1 MVRVQPYFSYV
12 RLVND
17 VTEQATAQTEA
28 KAQYEN
34 RQTVSLET
42 EALLTRIRKEKCSTY
57 KKK

>member
-34 RQTVSLET
+34 RQAISLKT
-42 EALLTRIRKEKCSTY
+42 EALLARIRKEKCSTY

>member
-34 RQTVSLET
+34 RQAISLKT
-42 EALLTRIRKEKCSTY
+42 EALLARIRK
-57 KKK
+57 